1 MDAVLSVQGRSMSGS
16 DLESVRSL
24 LKAHPDWSRWRLSRV
39 LCEQWNWRN
48 VVGELKDMAARSLLL
63 KLQERGLITLPT
75 KRRTTVNR
83 MKITRALEIF
93 DATSIQGPLKDLGAL
108 EVQEVSRDKAS
119 RRQLASALSQH
130 HYLGY
135 GGSVGENLQYTVK
148 DALGRLLAGLV
159 FGSSAWKCQER
170 DQWIAWSRDQREKNL
185 NLTTN
190 NTRFLIMPW
199 VKVPHLASWVLGQ
212 VLKRLSRDWE
222 NKYGHPIYLVET
234 FVEKDRFKGTAYQ
247 AANWIR
253 VGSTRGRSRQD
264 RGHQFQK
271 PVKDIYLY
279 PLRRSFQKSLCA

>member
-1 MDAVLSVQGRSMSGS
+1 MEEILIVQGRSITTAQ
-16 DLESVRSL
+16 LEQVRTLIASR
-24 LKAHPDWSRWRLSRV
+24 PQCSRWRLSRV

-48 VVGELKDMAARSLLL
+48 GSGELKDMAARSLLL
-63 KLQERGLITLPT
+63 KLQARGLITLPS

-83 MKITRALEIF
+83 MKLVRVAEVF
-93 DATSIQGPLKDLGAL
+93 DATPIECSLRDLGVL

-119 RRQLASALSQH
+119 RRQLASALCQH

-135 GGSVGENLQYTVK
+135 GGSVGENLQYTVR
-148 DALGRLLAGLV
+148 DARGRLLACLI
-159 FGSSAWKCQER
+159 FGSSAWKCQDR
-170 DQWIAWSRDQREKNL
+170 DQWIAWSRDQRQKNL

-190 NTRFLIMPW
+190 NTRFLILPW

-212 VLKRLSRDWE
+212 ILKRLSDDWK

-253 VGSTRGRSRQD
+253 VGSTTGRTRQD
-264 RGHQFQK
+264 QSHRLQR

>member
-1 MDAVLSVQGRSMSGS
+1 MSRP
-16 DLESVRSL
+16 DMELVRSL
-24 LKAHPDWSRWRLSRV
+24 LNAHPTWSRWRLSRF

-48 VVGELKDMAARSLLL
+48 GAGELKDMAARSLLL
-63 KLQERGLITLPT
+63 KLQDRGLITLPA

-83 MKITRALEIF
+83 MKATRAVEVF
-93 DATSIQGPLKDLGAL
+93 DTTSIECSLKDLGAL
-108 EVQEVSRDKAS
+108 EVQEVSQGKAA

-135 GGSVGENLQYTVK
+135 GGSVGENLQYTVS
-148 DALGRLLAGLV
+148 DEQGRLLACLV

-170 DQWIAWSRDQREKNL
+170 DKWIAWSRDQREKNL

-190 NTRFLIMPW
+190 NIRFLIMPW

-212 VLKRLSRDWE
+212 VLKRLSKDWE

-234 FVEKDRFKGTAYQ
+234 FVEKARFKGTAYQ

-264 RGHQFQK
+264 RDQTLQV